1 MDEAVRKVPMKTG
14 SNLNNYLVPMLQTD
28 QRKDLNAGEVGEW
41 ELG

>member
-1 MDEAVRKVPMKTG
+1 MDEAVKKVPLKTG

-28 QRKDLNAGEVGEW
+28 QRKDLNAGEAGEG